1 MSVTDVITSDGVR
14 LYAEATGSGLPVL
27 FIHEF
32 AADHRTWS
40 RQVDALSGTFRCITY
55 ASRGYPP
62 SEVPPE
68 QERYSY
74 LRQAD
79 DAIDVLD
86 AFGIARAHV
95 VGLSMGGFCALQ
107 LGIRYPDRVSSLL
120 VASAGSG
127 ASPGGRV
134 AFLAE
139 TEQMA
144 AALRADGMAAVSA
157 KQAMGPNRIQLRRKN
172 HHVWEEFAGQLAEH
186 SAEGM
191 ALTVI
196 GIQRSRPSLYDITD
210 QLADIST
217 PTLVVN
223 GDEDEACLEPGLLL
237 KRTIPTA
244 GLAVVPNSGHALNLE
259 KPELFNDFIRTL
271 IGAAEAGT
279 WPTRDPRSL
288 SASMGIANAGTG
300 AVS

>member
-1 MSVTDVITSDGVR
+1 MLVERRDAELKAVFIPLLKDLAWLKGPTGSRGSTALGATMVAKELKTLGVPGPFR
-14 LYAEATGSGLPVL
+14 VADGSGLSIL
-27 FIHEF
+27 N
-32 AADHRTWS
+32 RTS
-40 RQVDALSGTFRCITY
+40 AQ
-55 ASRGYPP
+55 
-62 SEVPPE
+62 
-68 QERYSY
+68 Q
-74 LRQAD
+74 
-79 DAIDVLD
+79 
-86 AFGIARAHV
+86 
-95 VGLSMGGFCALQ
+95 
-107 LGIRYPDRVSSLL
+107 VSSLL

-127 ASPGGRV
+127 ASPGGRA

-144 AALRADGMAAVSA
+144 AAFRADGMAAVSA

-172 HHVWEEFAGQLAEH
+172 CHVWEEFAGQLAEH

-210 QLADIST
+210 QLAGITT

-244 GLAVVPNSGHALNLE
+244 GLVVVPNSGHALNLE
-259 KPELFNDFIRTL
+259 EPGLFNDLIRTL
-271 IGAAEAGT
+271 AGAAEAGT

-300 AVS
+300 A

>member
-1 MSVTDVITSDGVR
+1 MTDVTTADGVR

-32 AADHRTWS
+32 AADHRAWS
-40 RQVDALSGTFRCITY
+40 RQVDALAGTFRCVTY
-55 ASRGYPP
+55 AARGYPP
-62 SEVPPE
+62 SEVPQE
-68 QERYSY
+68 QERYNY

-107 LGIRYPDRVSSLL
+107 LGIRYPGRVCSLL

-127 ASPGGRV
+127 ASPRGRA

-144 AALRADGMAAVSA
+144 AAFRADGMAAVSA

-172 HHVWEEFAGQLAEH
+172 RQVWEEFAGQLAEH

-191 ALTVI
+191 ARTVI
-196 GIQRSRPSLYDITD
+196 GIQRSRPSLYDITG
-210 QLADIST
+210 QLAGIT
-217 PTLVVN
+217 APTLVVN

-244 GLAVVPNSGHALNLE
+244 GLALVPNSGHLLNLE
-259 KPELFNDFIRTL
+259 EPELFNDLIRTL

-288 SASMGIANAGTG
+288 SASLGIASAATG
-300 AVS
+300 A

>member
-1 MSVTDVITSDGVR
+1 
-14 LYAEATGSGLPVL
+14 
-27 FIHEF
+27 
-32 AADHRTWS
+32 
-40 RQVDALSGTFRCITY
+40 
-55 ASRGYPP
+55 
-62 SEVPPE
+62 
-68 QERYSY
+68 
-74 LRQAD
+74 
-79 DAIDVLD
+79 
-86 AFGIARAHV
+86 
-95 VGLSMGGFCALQ
+95 MGGFCALQ

-127 ASPGGRV
+127 ASPGGRA

-144 AALRADGMAAVSA
+144 AALRADGMAAVAA
-157 KQAMGPNRIQLRRKN
+157 KQAMGPSRIQLRRKN
-172 HHVWEEFAGQLAEH
+172 PRVWEEFAGQLAEH

-196 GIQRSRPSLYDITD
+196 GIQHSRPSLYDITG
-210 QLADIST
+210 QLAGISA

-237 KRTIPTA
+237 KRTIPAA
-244 GLAVVPNSGHALNLE
+244 GLAVVPNSGHTLNLE
-259 KPELFNDFIRTL
+259 EPELFNDLVRTL

-300 AVS
+300 A

>member
-1 MSVTDVITSDGVR
+1 VTDVITSDGVR
-14 LYAEATGSGLPVL
+14 LHAEATGAGLPVL

-40 RQVDALSGTFRCITY
+40 GQVDALSGTFRCIRY
-55 ASRGYPP
+55 AARGYPP
-62 SEVPPE
+62 SEVPAE
-68 QERYSY
+68 QERYNY

-107 LGIRYPDRVSSLL
+107 LGLRYPDRVSSLL

-127 ASPGGRV
+127 ASPSGRS

-144 AALRADGMAAVSA
+144 AALRADGMAAVGA
-157 KQAMGPNRIQLRRKN
+157 RQAMGPNRIQLRRKN
-172 HHVWEEFAGQLAEH
+172 PAAWDEFARQLAGH

-191 ALTVI
+191 ALTVL
-196 GIQRSRPSLYDITD
+196 GIQRSRPSLWDITGP
-210 QLADIST
+210 LAGLTT

-223 GDEDEACLEPGLLL
+223 GDEDEACLEAGLLL

-244 GLAVVPNSGHALNLE
+244 GMAVVPNSGHALNLE
-259 KPELFNDFIRTL
+259 EPALFNDLVRTL
-271 IGAAEAGT
+271 VRAAEAGH

-288 SASMGIANAGTG
+288 SASMGIAER
-300 AVS
+300 